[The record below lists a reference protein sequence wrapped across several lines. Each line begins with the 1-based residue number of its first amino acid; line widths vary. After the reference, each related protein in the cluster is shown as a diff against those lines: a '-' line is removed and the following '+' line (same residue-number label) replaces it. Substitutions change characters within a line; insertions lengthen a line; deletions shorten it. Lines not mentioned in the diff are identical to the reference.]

1 MAQYYVRET
10 FFRPPEY
17 AWEPS
22 TLPGTLYNDWQ
33 LLLKKSRGKGGFV
46 PIRSMQFQAVMESE
60 EIIFVDSQGGYAHQ
74 DGVGG
79 RLIRMAWRPQPTGE
93 RTSLTGPV
101 PCEIVHYFP
110 DLEETRRRLMS
121 EFPPV
126 LRQLL
131 QRRRE
136 QDFQVRPPRVVPLR
150 RPA

>member
-1 MAQYYVRET
+1 MSQYFVRET

-17 AWEPS
+17 AREPS
-22 TLPGTLYNDWQ
+22 TLPGALYNDWL
-33 LLLKKSRGKGGFV
+33 LLLKKGRGKSWFV
-46 PIRSMQFQAVMESE
+46 PVRSMQFQGVVEDK
-60 EIIFVDSQGGYAHQ
+60 EIIFVDSQGGYAHR

-79 RLIRMAWRPQPTGE
+79 RLIRIAWRPMPTAD
-93 RTSLTGPV
+93 RASLTGPV

-110 DLEETRRRLMS
+110 DLQETQRRLMS

-136 QDFQVRPPRVVPLR
+136 QDFQVRAPRVVPLR
-150 RPA
+150 RPV